1 MIGEEGFGWV
11 ASYRRMKYPLEVIEM
26 NEKAKRYLAL
36 VEDTYVCRK
45 TEDSVVD
52 MTADTSDMAAFVM
65 DAAESKWSDGE
76 EWKNDPFIVELKKKL
91 VVNDDYWGDE
101 NLDFDEMSDSIAR
114 EVAMK
119 APTDTA
125 ARDLACNIIFAIFRS
140 GDEKAIES
148 AKKLGRAYI
157 ENPKDVES
165 FMKGMRE
172 VFHALNDLHSQSV
185 GEFQLGDLVQIGE
198 LDGKCEKYSN
208 HYGRVVKVDNQKET
222 VRVQVIHRGMGNV
235 EITFFRPGKKRL
247 TKAKVETYAERKIR
261 ENEENPNPNLL
272 EGEPE

>member
-1 MIGEEGFGWV
+1 MSFHKW
-11 ASYRRMKYPLEVIEM
+11 LES
-26 NEKAKRYLAL
+26 KRSAG
-36 VEDTYVCRK
+36 T
-45 TEDSVVD
+45 
-52 MTADTSDMAAFVM
+52 AAFVM
-65 DAAESKWSDGE
+65 DAAESKWSYDGE
-76 EWKNDPFIVELKKKL
+76 WRNDPFIVEFKKRF
-91 VVNDDYWGDE
+91 VINDDYWGDQ
-101 NLDFDEMSDSIAR
+101 NLDFDELSDHIAR

-125 ARDLACNIIFAIFRS
+125 ARDLACEIIFAIFRS

-157 ENPKDVES
+157 EDKNIES
-165 FMKGMRE
+165 FMKSMRE

-198 LDGKCEKYSN
+198 LDGKCKKYSN

-222 VRVQVIHRGMGNV
+222 VKVQVIHRGIGNV
-235 EITFFRPGKKRL
+235 EITFFRPEKKRL

>member
-1 MIGEEGFGWV
+1 
-11 ASYRRMKYPLEVIEM
+11 M
-26 NEKAKRYLAL
+26 NLKAKRYLAL

-45 TEDSVVD
+45 KEDSVVD
-52 MTADTSDMAAFVM
+52 MTADTSDTAAFVM
-65 DAAESKWSDGE
+65 DAAESKWSYDG

-101 NLDFDEMSDSIAR
+101 NLDFDRLSDRIAR
-114 EVAMK
+114 EVAMN

-125 ARDLACNIIFAIFRS
+125 AGDLALQIIFAIFRS

-157 ENPKDVES
+157 ENKDKETY
-165 FMKGMRE
+165 MKGMRE

-185 GEFQLGDLVQIGE
+185 GEFQLGDLVRIGE
-198 LDGKCEKYSN
+198 LDGKCKKYSN
-208 HYGRVVKVDNQKET
+208 HYGHVVKVDNQKET

-235 EITFFRPGKKRL
+235 EITFFRPEKKRL
-247 TKAKVETYAERKIR
+247 TKAKVETYAEKKLR

-272 EGEPE
+272 EGESE